1 MGDEVESEPEL
12 GSADA
17 AANARVPAR
26 RLGPWLA
33 MMLVAGNMIGSGVY
47 LLPATLAAFGSMTI
61 IGWVLAAIGA
71 LVLAL
76 VFAEL
81 AIRRPGGTPMSLH
94 ARDAFGPFAG
104 FQATFLYWMSTWVG
118 NIAIALAVAGY
129 LSFFIP
135 ALASPWGVAFAA
147 VGVLWLLTL
156 VNLVGVRMV
165 ARLQGVALIIGLAPV
180 LLVGVAG
187 WFWFD
192 PDTFAQSWNVSG
204 RSPFSAIPASVILIF
219 WAFAGLESASAAA
232 AVVENPRRDIPIA
245 TVGGVALAAV
255 DEDFPRVAARA
266 HTDDLRDHRLRFDL
280 GLISKIGRASC
291 RERV

>member
-118 NIAIALAVAGY
+118 NIAIALAV
-129 LSFFIP
+129 
-135 ALASPWGVAFAA
+135 VMFAI
-147 VGVLWLLTL
+147 LTL
-156 VNLVGVRMV
+156 IDSTCEFGVTNKRV
-165 ARLQGVALIIGLAPV
+165 IIKTGIIRRKTLE
-180 LLVGVAG
+180 
-187 WFWFD
+187 
-192 PDTFAQSWNVSG
+192 
-204 RSPFSAIPASVILIF
+204 VILQKVESIEVDQSVPGRILGYGTLVITGSGGTNKPYTNIAKPLHF
-219 WAFAGLESASAAA
+219 RSHVQKVMEDLES
-232 AVVENPRRDIPIA
+232 D
-245 TVGGVALAAV
+245 G
-255 DEDFPRVAARA
+255 D
-266 HTDDLRDHRLRFDL
+266 
-280 GLISKIGRASC
+280 
-291 RERV
+291 